1 MALNEG
7 TIRDL
12 QLSAAGL
19 VKGRKL
25 QDFINEQVGN
35 QPLDKLPKPFVAVAT
50 RLEDGKRT
58 VFARGNTG
66 QAVRAS
72 SSIPGLFEAVKIGKY
87 HYVDGGVISPVP
99 VDAARE
105 LGADVVVA
113 VDISD
118 KPRGKTPTSMLD
130 TMNQSIAIM
139 GQKLG
144 QLELANA
151 DVVVRPQVLDIGTL
165 DFSKRSQ
172 AIAEGEKAALAALP
186 ELQRKVQQVREQRA
200 HAAQQAQLLAAQAQ
214 QQQCLEARSRLQ
226 KMAST
231 VGLDDSCK

>member
-1 MALNEG
+1 MDAQTLQDKAMALNEG

-151 DVVVRPQVLDIGTL
+151 DVVVRPRCWTL
-165 DFSKRSQ
+165 ARWTSAS
-172 AIAEGEKAALAALP
+172 AARP
-186 ELQRKVQQVREQRA
+186 
-200 HAAQQAQLLAAQAQ
+200 
-214 QQQCLEARSRLQ
+214 LQ
-226 KMAST
+226 KVKKPHWLHCLSCSARCSRCASSAPT
-231 VGLDDSCK
+231 QRSKPSCWPPRHSSNSA